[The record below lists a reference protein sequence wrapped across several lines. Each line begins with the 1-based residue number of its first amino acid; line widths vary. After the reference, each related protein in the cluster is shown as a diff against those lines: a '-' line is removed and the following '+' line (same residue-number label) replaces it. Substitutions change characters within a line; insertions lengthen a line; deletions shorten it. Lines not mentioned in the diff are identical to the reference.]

1 MEQVFLSLWEHFFD
15 RNCSSEPH
23 RISKQF
29 FIDLGLD
36 SEGVDLEFDI
46 VFTNQNACH
55 HFPPQSNI
63 VINILMDVGLQNRTK
78 TTTGYH
84 KKMYEKHELLQNL
97 YDIIINSCI
106 DLISYDNLDI
116 RNMDLLYDHIDNII
130 LINYNDKILEE
141 FWNYFN
147 IHEIYDELDYYN

>member
-1 MEQVFLSLWEHFFD
+1 MNYL
-15 RNCSSEPH
+15 N
-23 RISKQF
+23 
-29 FIDLGLD
+29 
-36 SEGVDLEFDI
+36 
-46 VFTNQNACH
+46 
-55 HFPPQSNI
+55 NI
-63 VINILMDVGLQNRTK
+63 IND
-78 TTTGYH
+78 Y

-106 DLISYDNLDI
+106 DLIIYDNLDI